1 MFVRRPRGPD
11 WSHPCR
17 AATLGVPRIAYAFN
31 KAAEAL
37 LFAPHGVG
45 AVQPPQA
52 IADVAIFR
60 FPEGVIIVPK
70 TCGDTVVHHVVE
82 YLVYVGLIGAEIG

>member
-1 MFVRRPRGPD
+1 
-11 WSHPCR
+11 
-17 AATLGVPRIAYAFN
+17 
-31 KAAEAL
+31 
-37 LFAPHGVG
+37 VG